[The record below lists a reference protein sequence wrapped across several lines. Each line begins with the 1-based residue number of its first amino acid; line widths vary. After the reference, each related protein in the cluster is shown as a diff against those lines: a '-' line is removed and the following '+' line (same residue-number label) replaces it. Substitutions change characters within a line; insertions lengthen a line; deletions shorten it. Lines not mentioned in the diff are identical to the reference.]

1 MVNFALTLLTNGA
14 RLSQIDFVRKTRN
27 PTIVQKRFLLS
38 LLKAYQHTE
47 FGREYKFAEIKS
59 VDEFRERL
67 PILPYSSY
75 EPYLERIAKGEQ
87 NILTPDPVV
96 YLNLTSGSTGK
107 QKLIPVT
114 RQSRKVLNR
123 ANRVSMGFVAEAAQR
138 RGLPVGKIFLTSSV
152 QLYGR
157 TSGGIDYG
165 PVSVGD
171 LRLNNFLY
179 QQVFA
184 LPYEA
189 LQIQDNLA
197 RHYVC
202 LLFALRNPSLR
213 IIASNFPVLALQLC
227 NYLESNSL
235 DLIEDIETGTI
246 APWVN
251 LKPELRAKLENKL
264 SPSLKRAA
272 QLYQILHEQ
281 GRLTP
286 KLVWPNLSF
295 ITTARGGTS
304 NFYLQKFPEYFGDT
318 PVFGGIYSSAEGTF
332 GIHHDFNRDGSIL
345 AIETSFFEFIPEE
358 QWNVSQP
365 KTLLAHEVEVG
376 KYYRI
381 LMSNYSGFYRYDIG
395 DVVEVVGWYQ
405 QTPLIV
411 FRHRLGGLL
420 SSTTEKTTEFHVTQV
435 MQQLQKEFNVS
446 LENFCITLSEDEI
459 PPHYL
464 VNIELASG
472 HTLNNPQ
479 EFILEFDRI
488 LQEIHVS
495 YATKRATQVPSPQL
509 RIMTAGSFATIRE
522 RLLERGIPAS
532 QLKFPHISDDRQF
545 LAGLTVEE
553 EIKIP
558 LTTNQISNNVF

>member
-27 PTIVQKRFLLS
+27 PTIVQERFLLS

-123 ANRVSMGFVAEAAQR
+123 ANRVSMGFVAEAARR

-202 LLFALRNPSLR
+202 LLFALRNPSLK
-213 IIASNFPVLALQLC
+213 IIAFNFPVLALQLC
-227 NYLESNSL
+227 KYLESHAL
-235 DLIEDIETGTI
+235 QLIEDLEKGTI
-246 APWVN
+246 ASWLN
-251 LKPELRAKLENKL
+251 LKSELRVKLENQFSA
-264 SPSLKRAA
+264 SPKRAT
-272 QLYQILHEQ
+272 QLRQILQEQ

-286 KLVWPNLSF
+286 KLVWENLSF
-295 ITTARGGTS
+295 ISTARGGTS
-304 NFYLQKFPEYFGDT
+304 NFYLQRFPEYFGDT

-395 DVVEVVGWYQ
+395 DVVEVVGWYE

-411 FRHRLGGLL
+411 FRYRLGGVL

-479 EFILEFDRI
+479 EFIVEFDRL
-488 LQEIHVS
+488 LQEIQIS
-495 YATKRATQVPSPQL
+495 YAAKRPTQVPSPQL

-545 LAGLTVEE
+545 LAGLTVEQ
-553 EIKIP
+553 EIKMP
-558 LTTNQISNNVF
+558 LTTNQMSNNVF